1 MKAAIVFWLPFLL
14 SAITVWMTLMA
25 GNMHRSAW
33 LVGLFNQALWL
44 VWIIAAGAWGL
55 MPLNVVLWVVYARNH
70 VKWRAAILAST
81 PRLRLSM
88 GGWDENR

>member
-1 MKAAIVFWLPFLL
+1 MKAQIVFWLPFLL
-14 SAITVWMTLMA
+14 SAITVWMTFMA

-55 MPLNVVLWVVYARNH
+55 LPLNIVLWIVYARNH
-70 VKWRAAILAST
+70 LKWAAHSIT
-81 PRLRLSM
+81 PAE
-88 GGWDENR
+88 ENPHE

>member
-1 MKAAIVFWLPFLL
+1 MKSQIVFWLPFLL

-25 GNMHRSAW
+25 GNLHRSAW

-44 VWIIAAGAWGL
+44 VWIVAAGAWGL

-70 VKWRAAILAST
+70 VKWRAAIQASKNT
-81 PRLRLSM
+81 TADGR
-88 GGWDENR
+88 GV